1 MKSKFYKVTCK
12 CGHVGKKWFI
22 RISFPVNAESGKEAA
37 QIARSIPRVKHDNK
51 DAILGCVEIDY
62 EEYLLLQVINS
73 NDPYLKC
80 SNKQE
85 QEKIAE
91 LSLRM
96 EPEPRYMTVERKN
109 KRQNIEFK
117 LKKQKYIEDLDDDY
131 EEYLIG
137 GMYEQFAY

>member
-1 MKSKFYKVTCK
+1 MTDKERKKEMMRRKKTLDIAYGIYKTDGPGVLTPK
-12 CGHVGKKWFI
+12 MQEVMDKYI
-22 RISFPVNAESGKEAA
+22 N
-37 QIARSIPRVKHDNK
+37 
-51 DAILGCVEIDY
+51 LEIDY

>member
-37 QIARSIPRVKHDNK
+37 QIARSIPRVKHDHK

-73 NDPYLKC
+73 KDP
-80 SNKQE
+80 
-85 QEKIAE
+85 
-91 LSLRM
+91 
-96 EPEPRYMTVERKN
+96 
-109 KRQNIEFK
+109 
-117 LKKQKYIEDLDDDY
+117 
-131 EEYLIG
+131 
-137 GMYEQFAY
+137 

>member
-22 RISFPVNAESGKEAA
+22 RISFPVNAENGKEAA
-37 QIARSIPRVKHDNK
+37 QIARSIPRVKHDHK

>member
-1 MKSKFYKVTCK
+1 
-12 CGHVGKKWFI
+12 
-22 RISFPVNAESGKEAA
+22 
-37 QIARSIPRVKHDNK
+37 
-51 DAILGCVEIDY
+51 
-62 EEYLLLQVINS
+62 
-73 NDPYLKC
+73 
-80 SNKQE
+80 
-85 QEKIAE
+85 
-91 LSLRM
+91 M

>member
-37 QIARSIPRVKHDNK
+37 KIAKGIPRVKHDHK
-51 DAILGCVEIDY
+51 DAILSCVKIDY
-62 EEYLLLQVINS
+62 EEYQILEVINE

-85 QEKIAE
+85 QELIAE
-91 LSLRM
+91 LSTRL
-96 EPEPRYMTVERKN
+96 EPEPRFENSPRFN
-109 KRQNIEFK
+109 KRNNVEYRF
-117 LKKQKYIEDLDDDY
+117 KKQKYIEDLNEDY
-131 EEYLIG
+131 RVYLG
-137 GMYEQFAY
+137 GAFYGEFAY